1 MTDLVTFGETMLRLS
16 PPQGERLETTDELD
30 LRVGGAES
38 NVAAAVSRLGFESA
52 WLSKLPES
60 PLGRRVV
67 VELQSHG
74 VETPVAWTDDDETRM
89 GTYYIEH
96 GGAPRGTNVIYD
108 RADAAVTTVSA
119 DELPLE
125 RVRESEAFYTSGI
138 TPALSE
144 AAAEAT
150 AALLET
156 ANDAGTTTVFDL
168 NYRSKL
174 WSHEEAA
181 AGYRALFDSV
191 DVLVAAERD
200 TREVLGRDGSP
211 EDLVRGLADN
221 YDFETVILTRGEDG
235 ALALH
240 DGETHEQPV
249 YEAET
254 VDAVGTGD
262 AFVGGFLAA
271 RLDGGSVATG
281 LEYAAATA
289 ALKRTIDGDIA
300 VVTRDEVEA
309 VVDEDGAGISR

>member
-16 PPQGERLETTDELD
+16 PSQGERLETTDELD
-30 LRVGGAES
+30 LRIGGAES
-38 NVAAAVSRLGFESA
+38 NVAAAVSRLGFDSV
-52 WLSKLPES
+52 WLSKLPDS
-60 PLGRRVV
+60 PLGRRVT

-74 VETPVAWTDDDETRM
+74 VETPVAWSDADATRM

-119 DELPLE
+119 DELPTE
-125 RVRESEAFYTSGI
+125 RIRESEAFYTSGI
-138 TPALSE
+138 TPALSD

-150 AALLET
+150 ATLLAT

-174 WSHEEAA
+174 WNHEEAA
-181 AGYRALFDSV
+181 EGYRALFDAV

-211 EDLVRGLADN
+211 EDLVFGLVDD
-221 YDFETVILTRGEDG
+221 YDFETVILTRGEEG

-240 DGETHEQPV
+240 DGETYEQPV
-249 YEAET
+249 FEAET

-271 RLDGGSVATG
+271 RLDGENVATG

-300 VVTRDEVEA
+300 VVTRAEVDA
-309 VVDEDGAGISR
+309 VVGEDDASISR

>member
-30 LRVGGAES
+30 LRIGGAES

-52 WLSKLPES
+52 WFSKLPDS
-60 PLGRRVV
+60 PLGRRVT

-74 VETPVAWTDDDETRM
+74 VETPVAWTDDARM

-96 GGAPRGTNVIYD
+96 GGAPRATNVIYD
-108 RADAAVTTVSA
+108 RADAAITTVSA
-119 DELPLE
+119 DELPLD
-125 RVRESEAFYTSGI
+125 RVRDAEMFYTSGI

-150 AALLET
+150 STLLEA
-156 ANDAGTTTVFDL
+156 ANDAGATTVFDL

-174 WSHEEAA
+174 WNHEEAA
-181 AGYRALFDSV
+181 AGYRALFDAV

-200 TREVLGRDGSP
+200 TREVLGREGSP
-211 EDLVRGLADN
+211 EDLVRGLVDE
-221 YDFETVILTRGEDG
+221 YDFETVILTRGEEG
-235 ALALH
+235 ALALR
-240 DGETHEQPV
+240 DGETYEQPV

-271 RLDGGSVATG
+271 RLDGEGVATG

-300 VVTRDEVEA
+300 VVTREEVEA
-309 VVDEDGAGISR
+309 VVGEDDAGISR

>member
-1 MTDLVTFGETMLRLS
+1 MTDFVTFGETMLRLS

-30 LRVGGAES
+30 LRIGGAES
-38 NVAAAVSRLGFESA
+38 NVAAAVSRFGHESA
-52 WLSKLPES
+52 WLSKLPNS

-74 VETPVAWTDDDETRM
+74 VETPVAWSDDARM

-108 RADAAVTTVSA
+108 RADAAITTVSA
-119 DELPLE
+119 DELPLD

-150 AALLET
+150 ATLLES
-156 ANDAGTTTVFDL
+156 AQEAGTTTAFDL

-181 AGYRALFDSV
+181 EGYRALFDSV

-211 EDLVRGLADN
+211 EDLVRGLADD
-221 YDFETVILTRGEDG
+221 YGFETVILTRGESG

-240 DGETHEQPV
+240 DGETYDQPV

-271 RLDGGSVATG
+271 RLDGEGVTTA

-300 VVTRDEVEA
+300 VVTREEVDAVIDEEA
-309 VVDEDGAGISR
+309 AGISR